1 MKMIRPAHE
10 TVISAGR
17 LAMLALAGATAFAG
31 ALAAGPA
38 VSLPT
43 LRVNA
48 QVSPQGV
55 RLEAQSTTAFT
66 YSMTR
71 PNDRTIVVEIPGVAP
86 SGEQDARAL
95 ESGVVAGYRMVAFGE
110 GSSAGVK
117 LQVLLTEPALP
128 RFERTGPEQLS
139 IVFDGRGALSP
150 VVGHAA
156 SILQNG
162 RSRIAHVSIAEEDD
176 QPILRV
182 LGQGDMHYHAS
193 RLANPDRLV
202 LDFAD
207 ATIAPNALE
216 PAESLD
222 PVDSVR
228 VGQFQP
234 DVARIVVNLD
244 RWTGYT
250 VVTSNGGIA
259 VAFNS
264 KANKLDENGASKM
277 QQARVSN
284 PRTSSVTKSKLP
296 LPAWLTQSSSALA
309 SPAQQIPPATP
320 QSGTPASATEQNPAT
335 QSAAAPQNPPA
346 QGMMETHAQAA
357 APANPRYSG
366 EPISVN
372 FKDVDLKDFFRLIH
386 EISGLNVVLDPSV
399 RGNLTL
405 VLDRVPWDQAL
416 DIVMANNNLDKQLDG
431 NVLRIAT
438 KETIKNEAQMRAD
451 MVKAQELSV
460 ERVTVTRQ
468 LSYAKV
474 VPSQNQ
480 GSNGGGGGVQQKPL
494 EQILKPFLSPRG
506 DIVADPRTNTL
517 IIRDIPSVIPAID
530 NVLRQI
536 DKKTPQVEIEA
547 RIVQASRN
555 FARDVGVQLA
565 AAGIT
570 TNGENLFGGAP
581 QVGPSPLSHPPVP
594 PSTVPVVPLTT
605 QGTNSMPL
613 LFNLPANGPTSG
625 ALFSHVGPNFALD
638 VILTAAEQH
647 GLAKVI
653 SRPKVVT
660 QSNFKGTVKQG
671 AQIPI
676 QTTVNNTVSTTFVDA
691 ELKLEVTPQI
701 TADGTISMDVH
712 LENTSADFA
721 NEVLGQPSLDTQEVQ
736 NTVIVRDGGTV
747 MLGGVMVSN
756 QSNTINQ
763 VPVLGSLPVI
773 GHLFREQAVSVKTS
787 ELIFFLTPR
796 ISTDN

>member
-10 TVISAGR
+10 TVLSAGR

-66 YSMTR
+66 YSITR
-71 PNDRTIVVEIPGVAP
+71 PNDRTIVVEIPGVSP

-95 ESGVVAGYRMVAFGE
+95 ESGVVAGYRMVVFGE
-110 GSSAGVK
+110 GSAAGVK
-117 LQVLLTEPALP
+117 LQVLLTEPAQP

-139 IVFDGRGALSP
+139 IVFDGHGTLSP
-150 VVGHAA
+150 VVGHSA

-162 RSRIAHVSIAEEDD
+162 RSRISHVAMAEEDD

-182 LGQGDMHYHAS
+182 LGQGEMHYRAS

-244 RWTGYT
+244 RWTPYT
-250 VVTSNGGIA
+250 VVVSNGGIA

-264 KANKLDENGASKM
+264 HANKLDENGASKM
-277 QQARVSN
+277 QQARVSSRK
-284 PRTSSVTKSKLP
+284 PSGTTKSKLP

-309 SPAQQIPPATP
+309 SPAQQMPPAA
-320 QSGTPASATEQNPAT
+320 QSGTSASTPEQNPVGQPAV
-335 QSAAAPQNPPA
+335 APQNPPA

-357 APANPRYSG
+357 APANARYTG

-386 EISGLNVVLDPSV
+386 EISGLNVVLDPAV
-399 RGNLTL
+399 HGNLTL

-416 DIVMANNNLDKQLDG
+416 DLVMANNNLDKQLDG

-438 KETIKNEAQMRAD
+438 KDTIKNEAQMRAD
-451 MVKAQELSV
+451 LIKAQELSV
-460 ERVTVTRQ
+460 ERVMVTRQ
-468 LSYAKV
+468 LNYAKV
-474 VPSQNQ
+474 VPVAS
-480 GSNGGGGGVQQKPL
+480 SGGGGVAQQKSM

-506 DIVADPRTNTL
+506 DIVSDPRTNTL
-517 IIRDIPSVIPAID
+517 IIRDIPSVIPSID
-530 NVLRQI
+530 NVIRQI

-555 FARDVGVQLA
+555 FAQDVGVQLA

-570 TNGENLFGGAP
+570 SNGQNVFGGAP
-581 QVGPSPLSHPPVP
+581 QTGTSPIIHPIPVPLS
-594 PSTVPVVPLTT
+594 
-605 QGTNSMPL
+605 GTSGSASQMP
-613 LFNLPANGPTSG
+613 FISNLPTVAQAATSG
-625 ALFSHVGPNFALD
+625 LTFGHSSANFALD
-638 VILTAAEQH
+638 VILTAAESK
-647 GLAKVI
+647 GIAKVI

-676 QTTVNNTVSTTFVDA
+676 QTTVNNTVSTQFIDA

-736 NTVIVRDGGTV
+736 NTVIVKDGGTV
-747 MLGGVMVSN
+747 MLGGVMVSSQN
-756 QSNTINQ
+756 KTVNQ

-773 GHLFREQAVSVKTS
+773 GHLFKEQSVSVKTS
-787 ELIFFLTPR
+787 ELYFFLTPR

>member
-1 MKMIRPAHE
+1 MKTFRPALE
-10 TVISAGR
+10 SVFSARR
-17 LAMLALAGATAFAG
+17 LAMLALAGATAFAS

-38 VSLPT
+38 VSLPA

-48 QVSPQGV
+48 QVTPQAV
-55 RLEAQSTTAFT
+55 RIEAQSTGAFT
-66 YSMTR
+66 YTSTR
-71 PNDRTIVVEIPGVAP
+71 PNERTLVIEIPGVTP
-86 SGEQDARAL
+86 SGEQDAKAL
-95 ESGVVAGYRMVAFGE
+95 ESGIVAGYRMVPFGD
-110 GSSAGVK
+110 GSAAGVK
-117 LQVLLTEPALP
+117 LQVLLTSPSEP
-128 RFERTGPEQLS
+128 RFERTGPQQLA
-139 IVFDGRGALSP
+139 IVFDN
-150 VVGHAA
+150 HAA
-156 SILQNG
+156 IAPVANRPSTAVLHGN
-162 RSRIAHVSIAEEDD
+162 SRISKVEVTEENE

-182 LGQGDMHYHAS
+182 MAQGELHYHTS
-193 RLANPDRLV
+193 RLAHPDRLV
-202 LDFAD
+202 IDFAD
-207 ATIAPNALE
+207 ASVSPEALV
-216 PAESLD
+216 PTESLD

-228 VGQFQP
+228 IGQFQP
-234 DVARIVVNLD
+234 DVARVVVNLD
-244 RWTGYT
+244 RWTPFT
-250 VVTSNGGIA
+250 VVTANNGLA
-259 VAFNS
+259 VTFDS
-264 KANKLDENGASKM
+264 RANRLDESGTKM
-277 QQARVSN
+277 LQARSASAKAADKPN
-284 PRTSSVTKSKLP
+284 TKLP

-309 SPAQQIPPATP
+309 SPAQQVSPAMP
-320 QSGTPASATEQNPAT
+320 QENQAAPKQDASMQNTNPASTPAQET
-335 QSAAAPQNPPA
+335 QAAPTPA
-346 QGMMETHAQAA
+346 AS
-357 APANPRYSG
+357 PRYSG

-386 EISGLNVVLDPSV
+386 EISGLNVVLDPAV

-416 DIVMANNNLDKQLDG
+416 DLVLKNNNLDKQLDG

-438 KETIKNEAQMRAD
+438 QETIKSEAQMRAD
-451 MVKAQELSV
+451 LQKAQELAV

-474 VPSQNQ
+474 VPT
-480 GSNGGGGGVQQKPL
+480 GAGGGGQAKPL

-530 NVLRQI
+530 SVIRQV

-555 FARDVGVQLA
+555 FARDLGVQIA

-570 TNGENLFGGAP
+570 GSNFIGGAP
-581 QVGPSPLSHPPVP
+581 QTTAGSSSPASVTPVFPVP
-594 PSTVPVVPLTT
+594 FSTGSTGSLPFI
-605 QGTNSMPL
+605 S
-613 LFNLPANGPTSG
+613 NLPTTAQGATSG
-625 ALFSHVGPNFALD
+625 LSFVHQGANFALD
-638 VILTAAEQH
+638 AILTAAETR

-660 QSNFKGTVKQG
+660 QTNFKGSVKQG

-676 QTTVNNTVSTTFVDA
+676 QTTINNTVSTQFIDA

-736 NTVIVRDGGTV
+736 NQVIVRDGETV
-747 MLGGVMVSN
+747 MLGGVYVSN
-756 QSNTINQ
+756 QNTTVNQ

-773 GHLFREQAVSVKTS
+773 GHLFKEQSVSVKTS
-787 ELIFFLTPR
+787 ELIFFLTPH
-796 ISTDN
+796 ISNDN